1 MQLIGYLEYISD
13 LKYLNCAITWDV
25 ILFNYIKTMR
35 ITETIEPTYFIIT
48 AIGFIVLSFIQ
59 YKKYGKTLET
69 KFLSGMAAFYVIC
82 FFVLNFY
89 WFFKRDKTWVV
100 SYLCNIRGIT

>member
-1 MQLIGYLEYISD
+1 
-13 LKYLNCAITWDV
+13 
-25 ILFNYIKTMR
+25 MR

-82 FFVLNFY
+82 FFVLNF
-89 WFFKRDKTWVV
+89 F
-100 SYLCNIRGIT
+100 